1 MIARLKSWLR
11 SILGRRRLEENME
24 AEVQFHIDAR
34 AADLIRSGLAPEE
47 ANRRARLE
55 FGAVASHKDGM
66 RTSLGLRWADD
77 LGCDLRYAARI
88 LRKSPGFTA
97 IAVGSLALAIGA
109 NTTIFSIA
117 NEMLYERL
125 GVSHPEQLRL
135 LAFRGD
141 KNVVVHA
148 TWGELDLVA
157 GGDRRFTSFSYPVYR
172 QLRRDNHV
180 LQDIFAFKELGRT
193 NVTVDGSAQAMQLEL
208 VSGNL
213 YEQMQV
219 SPAIGRAIL
228 PSDDGA
234 PSTGAVA
241 VISDGFWQ
249 RSFGRSPGVIGK
261 VIAVNTIPV
270 TIIGVNPR
278 GFTGARSVQSSPD
291 LFMPLSMIPLLRAEI
306 GTNGSLLSS
315 PTLHWVQLMARTKPG
330 VSDEQARAALDVSLS
345 AALRGTMKIKKD
357 DTMPVFLLDD
367 GSKGLN
373 HTGREF
379 AKPLYVLLAFVGF
392 VLLLACANIANLML
406 ARASARQREMGVR
419 LALGAGRSRILRQ
432 VLTESLMISAMGGLF
447 GVFLYF
453 MGRSSLPK
461 LFINAWEKPDIVL
474 PFHWHVYAFTAGI
487 TIFTAIIFGVFP
499 AYASTRAEIGTA
511 LKEGTKTATRHRK
524 GFSGRAIVSFQVAL
538 STMLVVGAALFLRT
552 LINLNS
558 IDPGFRTDHLLL
570 FDLNPPSKQYPAPK
584 DVVLHARI
592 EEALRAVPGVQS
604 VSLTDNPLVSNNMS
618 SGDFYIEGAPE
629 VKRERGD
636 ATGIVDFGDVG
647 HDFLSTMGIPIL
659 FGRGFT
665 PQDVNSPQQVAVIN
679 QTLARHLFNGQNPV
693 GKRFSTDD
701 SGKADRKWTQI
712 IGVVGDTRYADL
724 KEEPP
729 PIHFDLY
736 NSLPEIGGVTYIIR
750 TQMPPESIAPS
761 LRAAVQKIDTNL
773 PLMDIRTQQQQ
784 IDATTQQ
791 ERMFASLTAGFGLL
805 ALALACVG
813 IYGIMAYTVSQRT
826 NEIGIRLALGAE
838 RAQVRT
844 MILSEASRLT
854 ILGVVAGLAAAFAL
868 AQLVKSMLYGL
879 TATDPTSFAAAAMLL
894 LAIALLAAWIPALR
908 ASRVEPMEALRH
920 E

>member
-1 MIARLKSWLR
+1 MITPLKSWLR
-11 SILGRRRLEENME
+11 SILDRRRLEENME

-47 ANRRARLE
+47 AKRRARLE
-55 FGAVASHKDGM
+55 FGAIASHKDGM

-77 LGCDLRYAARI
+77 LWCDLRYAARI

-109 NTTIFSIA
+109 NTTIFSVT

-125 GVSHPEQLRL
+125 GVPHPEQLRL

-148 TWGELDLVA
+148 TWGELDPIP
-157 GGDRRFTSFSYPVYR
+157 GGGQRYTSFSYPVYQ

-193 NVTVDGSAQAMQLEL
+193 NVTVDGNAQAVQLEL

-219 SPAIGRAIL
+219 KPAIGRAIL
-228 PSDDGA
+228 PSDDGT

-249 RSFGRSPGVIGK
+249 RSFGRSPNVIGK
-261 VIAVNTIPV
+261 VISVNTIPV

-278 GFTGARSVQSSPD
+278 GFTGAQNVQSSPD
-291 LFMPLSMIPLLRAEI
+291 LFMPLSMIPLLRAGI
-306 GTNGSLLSS
+306 GTHGPLLSS
-315 PTLHWVQLMARTKPG
+315 PTVYWVQLMARTKPG
-330 VSDEQARAALDVSLS
+330 VSEEQARAALDVYLS
-345 AALRGTMKIKKD
+345 AAIRGTMKIKKD
-357 DTMPVFLLDD
+357 DTMPVFLLED
-367 GSKGLN
+367 GSRGIN
-373 HTGREF
+373 QTGREF
-379 AKPLYVLLAFVGF
+379 AKPLYLLLALVGF

-432 VLTESLMISAMGGLF
+432 VLTESLMISALGGLA
-447 GVFLYF
+447 GLILGYL
-453 MGRSSLPK
+453 GRSSIPK
-461 LFINAWEKPDIVL
+461 LFASAWEQTDLNL
-474 PFHWHVYAFTAGI
+474 PFHWRVFAFTATV
-487 TIFTAIIFGVFP
+487 TILTAILFGIAP

-524 GFSGRAIVSFQVAL
+524 GFSGRAIVAFQVAL

-570 FDLNPPSKQYPAPK
+570 FDINPPSKQYPAPQ
-584 DVVLHARI
+584 DVALHTRI

-604 VSLTDNPLVSNNMS
+604 VSLTDNPLVANNSS

-636 ATGIVDFGDVG
+636 RTDIAYFGDVG

-659 FGRGFT
+659 LGRGFA
-665 PQDVNSPQQVAVIN
+665 PQDADSTSGWPSSIRRSSASSSTVKTPSASASSSTTAARRTANPSRSSASSATPAMPVSKKNRHPSISISITNSP
-679 QTLARHLFNGQNPV
+679 
-693 GKRFSTDD
+693 
-701 SGKADRKWTQI
+701 
-712 IGVVGDTRYADL
+712 
-724 KEEPP
+724 
-729 PIHFDLY
+729 
-736 NSLPEIGGVTYIIR
+736 
-750 TQMPPESIAPS
+750 
-761 LRAAVQKIDTNL
+761 
-773 PLMDIRTQQQQ
+773 
-784 IDATTQQ
+784 
-791 ERMFASLTAGFGLL
+791 
-805 ALALACVG
+805 
-813 IYGIMAYTVSQRT
+813 
-826 NEIGIRLALGAE
+826 
-838 RAQVRT
+838 
-844 MILSEASRLT
+844 
-854 ILGVVAGLAAAFAL
+854 
-868 AQLVKSMLYGL
+868 
-879 TATDPTSFAAAAMLL
+879 
-894 LAIALLAAWIPALR
+894 
-908 ASRVEPMEALRH
+908 
-920 E
+920 